1 MPELAADSN
10 PNTPINTG
18 GAGKGS
24 PSASYIRV
32 LADMREIRTPFVT
45 PQLYELENGDLLIKD
60 APLLAEG
67 EWTDSAVQTPLY
79 YTAKALQEFAAN
91 WRKKIGFNRHLK
103 GQPRDKSNEVSEA
116 INPHFGQFADDTG
129 AVHNAILSDILVYG
143 DNPSGRAMQELVK
156 RKQIKFLSVEHGGE
170 EEYNPITGR
179 MESKTLEFYGYAHVN
194 KGACKVCRVNEEPA
208 IVPESPK
215 EELPAPEPEQETM
228 ADTKELEAKVEQLTK
243 ELEAAKAQK
252 PAPAPVMEVPKEL
265 SALPDAIKELSAKID
280 AQAAQI
286 KALEQDGTPK
296 TDGTPGKELEEPV
309 NARIAIDRKA
319 GTIRSV

>member
-79 YTAKALQEFAAN
+79 YTAKALQEYAAN
-91 WRKKIGFNRHLK
+91 WSKRTGFNRHLK
-103 GQPRDKSNEVSEA
+103 GVPRDESNRVSEA
-116 INPHFGQFADDTG
+116 IAPRFGQFKDDEG
-129 AVHNAILSDILVYG
+129 SVHNAILSDILVYG
-143 DNPSGRAMQELVK
+143 STPSGRAMQELIK

-208 IVPESPK
+208 IPPESPK
-215 EELPAPEPEQETM
+215 EELPAPEPEQDTM
-228 ADTKELEAKVEQLTK
+228 ADTKELEDKIAALTK
-243 ELEAAKAQK
+243 ELEATRTAPKA
-252 PAPAPVMEVPKEL
+252 APVMEIPKEL
-265 SALPDAIKELSAKID
+265 SEALGTIKELSSKID

-296 TDGTPGKELEEPV
+296 TDGTPGKELEEPI
-309 NARIAIDRKA
+309 NARISIDKKA